1 MAVPKIIHYCWFGG
15 APLPDSAIRCIAS
28 WNEYCPGYEI
38 KEWNESNF
46 DIKVCPYVKQAYEAK
61 KWAFV
66 SDYARFWILYH
77 YGGIYFDTDVEMV
90 QKIDDRIMDSCFMG
104 KEAASRKYHN
114 MSIDLLVNTGL
125 GLSANPHMDI
135 LKEIMEHY
143 ERTNFISE
151 DGALNLTT
159 VVERVSMVLMRYGY
173 KGNHEI
179 ERIKGMTIYPPEYFC
194 PLNPDT
200 GKLKV
205 TANTI
210 SVHHY
215 SDSWH
220 SNMERK
226 AILLSR
232 KFEDKGMYMYRI
244 GRLVT
249 LPIRIMAKIERLGI
263 RGTLEF
269 IKRR

>member
-1 MAVPKIIHYCWFGG
+1 
-15 APLPDSAIRCIAS
+15 
-28 WNEYCPGYEI
+28 
-38 KEWNESNF
+38 
-46 DIKVCPYVKQAYEAK
+46 
-61 KWAFV
+61 
-66 SDYARFWILYH
+66 
-77 YGGIYFDTDVEMV
+77 
-90 QKIDDRIMDSCFMG
+90 
-104 KEAASRKYHN
+104 
-114 MSIDLLVNTGL
+114 
-125 GLSANPHMDI
+125 
-135 LKEIMEHY
+135 
-143 ERTNFISE
+143 
-151 DGALNLTT
+151 
-159 VVERVSMVLMRYGY
+159 
-173 KGNHEI
+173 
-179 ERIKGMTIYPPEYFC
+179 MTIYPPEYFC

-220 SNMERK
+220 SSMERK